1 MLSARGVRFFSLPA
15 AHQLVR
21 MHAGAVSEPSI
32 FQPPRSTITRKSRQ
46 ADKTILYRTH
56 DRTGRESLVWERRYL
71 TQTVT

>member
-1 MLSARGVRFFSLPA
+1 VCSARGVRFFSLPA

-46 ADKTILYRTH
+46 ADKIYVPYR
-56 DRTGRESLVWERRYL
+56 S
-71 TQTVT
+71 